1 MMKKKEGIAR
11 RNAFTGIA
19 LVLFTVSLIPY
30 VGEERVKWMMWRDA
44 PLLAV
49 VMVGAAIALIV
60 LSRREPAR
68 TSANDR

>member
-1 MMKKKEGIAR
+1 MTNNKEAVAR

-19 LVLFTVSLIPY
+19 LVLFTLTLIPY
-30 VGEERVKWMMWRDA
+30 VGEERIKWMMWRDA
-44 PLLAV
+44 PLLAA